1 VRASR
6 PVTLFLLLFAAAA
19 QVSAQFPEPDPQP
32 PPTTNPIITGSWSAV
47 RNWPFVAIHAALFA
61 DGRII
66 GWSRKDGVTRLDTFI
81 GNPTTGTFTRIENT
95 FVQPFCA
102 GQTFLPDG
110 RLLVAGGH
118 DKFDTWGAI
127 QTTIFDPRTNAWT
140 KSADMNA
147 GRWYPTT
154 CPLPNGDVL
163 VVSGDFPPATGVA
176 EGSGRRNGLPQ
187 VWSPATGRWRNLT
200 SAIDSGIELYPW
212 MLLAP
217 NGRVFMAG
225 PRAGTAWLDTSGT
238 GRWTPGP
245 PSSFIFR
252 DYGSAVMYE
261 PGKILIVGGGN
272 PPQKTAETIDLNVAS
287 PQWRPTGSMAFA
299 RRQLN
304 ATILPDGTVL
314 VTGGTNGSGF
324 NDWRSPVFRPELWD
338 PRTGT
343 WRALAPASVTRV
355 YHSTA
360 LLLPDATV
368 LSAGGGLPPWGEPPP
383 PPPPG
388 LPPYEA
394 GPFHANAQIF
404 SPPYLHR
411 GTRPTIA
418 KAPTAIKYGERFD
431 VTTVDA
437 ANIGQVTLLHP
448 GAVTH
453 AFDESQ
459 RFVRLNFTVE
469 GQILH
474 VTAPANGNIAPP
486 GQYMLFILTKDGIP
500 SVAKWVVVL

>member
-1 VRASR
+1 MRSSR
-6 PVTLFLLLFAAAA
+6 LVTLSLLLFAFAAA
-19 QVSAQFPEPDPQP
+19 LPALAQDPKVVGQ
-32 PPTTNPIITGSWSAV
+32 WSNV
-47 RNWPFVAIHAALFA
+47 RKWPFVAIHAALFP

-66 GWSRKDGVTRLDTFI
+66 GWARKDGVTTLDTFV
-81 GNPTTGTFTRIENT
+81 GDPHGTTFTNIPNT

-118 DKFDTWGAI
+118 DRFDGWGAI
-127 QTTIFDPRTNAWT
+127 QTTIFDFRTNRWT
-140 KSADMNA
+140 KSMDMNA

-154 CPLPNGDVL
+154 SPLGNGDVL
-163 VVSGDFPPATGVA
+163 VVSGEMPPGTVP

-187 VWSPATGRWRNLT
+187 VWSPATGRWRGLT

-217 NGRVFMAG
+217 NGLVFMAG

-245 PSSFIFR
+245 ASSVIFR

-261 PGKILIVGGGN
+261 PGKVLIVGGGN
-272 PPQKTAETIDLNVAS
+272 PPARSAETIDLTVAA
-287 PQWRPTGSMAFA
+287 PRWRPTDPMRFG
-299 RRQLN
+299 RRQMN

-314 VTGGTNGSGF
+314 ATGGSNGPGF
-324 NDWRSPVFRPELWD
+324 NDWRSPVLTPELWD
-338 PRTGT
+338 PKSGRWTS
-343 WRALAPASVTRV
+343 LAPAAVTRV
-355 YHSTA
+355 YHSIA
-360 LLLPDATV
+360 LLLPDGTV
-368 LSAGGGLPPWGEPPP
+368 LNAGGGLPPWGEPPP

-388 LPPYEA
+388 VPPYEA
-394 GPFHANAQIF
+394 GPFHDSAQVY
-404 SPPYLHR
+404 SPPYLFR
-411 GTRPTIA
+411 GTRPAITAAPATIR
-418 KAPTAIKYGERFD
+418 YGERFA
-431 VTTVDA
+431 VTTPNPAD
-437 ANIGQVTLLHP
+437 IGSVTFIHP

-459 RFVRLNFTVE
+459 RFVRLAFTVN
-469 GQILH
+469 GSQLQ

-486 GQYMLFILTKDGIP
+486 GHYMLFVLNKAGVP
-500 SVAKWVVVL
+500 SVARWVAIQ

>member
-1 VRASR
+1 MRVSR
-6 PVTLFLLLFAAAA
+6 LVTLFLLFAAAMQAPA
-19 QVSAQFPEPDPQP
+19 QTP
-32 PPTTNPIITGSWSAV
+32 PPTTNPLVLGEWSAV
-47 RNWPFVAIHAALFA
+47 RKWPFVAIHVALFP

-66 GWSRKDGVTRLDTFI
+66 GWSRKDGVTTLDTFV
-81 GNPTTGTFTRIENT
+81 GDPKSGTFTNIPNT

-118 DKFDTWGAI
+118 DRFDTWGAI

-140 KSADMNA
+140 KSMNMNA

-154 CPLPNGDVL
+154 SPLPNGDVL
-163 VVSGDFPPATGVA
+163 VVSGDFPPAPGVA

-187 VWSPATGRWRNLT
+187 VWSPATGRWRDLT
-200 SAIDSGIELYPW
+200 TAIDNGIELYPW

-245 PSSFIFR
+245 PSSVIFR

-261 PGKILIVGGGN
+261 PGKVLIVGGGN
-272 PPQKTAETIDLNVAS
+272 PPQRTAETIDLNVAR
-287 PQWRPTGSMAFA
+287 PEWKPTGSMELA
-299 RRQLN
+299 RRQMN

-314 VTGGTNGSGF
+314 ATGGTNGGGF
-324 NDWRSPVFRPELWD
+324 NDWRRPVLRAELWD
-338 PRTGT
+338 PKTGT
-343 WRALAPASVTRV
+343 WRGLGTASVTRV
-355 YHSTA
+355 YHSIA
-360 LLLPDATV
+360 ILLPDATV
-368 LSAGGGLPPWGEPPP
+368 LNAGGGLPPWGEPPP

-394 GPFHANAQIF
+394 GPFHNSAQIY
-404 SPPYLHR
+404 SPPYLFR
-411 GTRPTIA
+411 GARPVIA
-418 KAPTAIKYGERFD
+418 TAPAAIRYGERFTVATPNAAD
-431 VTTVDA
+431 IGKVTF
-437 ANIGQVTLLHP
+437 LHP

-453 AFDESQ
+453 AFDQSQ
-459 RFVRLNFTVE
+459 RFVSLSFTVE
-469 GQILH
+469 GGNLR

-486 GQYMLFILTKDGIP
+486 GHYMLFILSKNGVP
-500 SVAKWVVVL
+500 SVAKWVTIQ